1 MKEKIKISNKWLYE
15 NGFHLT
21 SDKSRLE
28 KIITHYNIFKKISKV
43 DGDIFEFGVFK
54 GNSIIRFATFRDMLG
69 LKKKI
74 YGFDIFGKFPFQKNN
89 EDNNF
94 IRKFEKASGEGI
106 SLNNLNYFIKNK
118 NIQNINLYKGNILDT
133 LNKFVSK
140 NKSIKIS
147 FLHIDVHVYE
157 PTMFILEKLFN
168 KVQKNG
174 VILFDDY
181 SVIEGETRAVDDFFS
196 KEKIKKN
203 FKTIPSTNY
212 PYFYI
217 KK

>member
-94 IRKFEKASGEGI
+94 IHKFEKISGEGI
-106 SLNNLNYFIKNK
+106 SLDNLNYFIKNK
-118 NIQNINLYKGNILDT
+118 NIQNINLYKGNILNT

-147 FLHIDVHVYE
+147 FLHIDVDVYE
-157 PTMFILEKLFN
+157 PTMFILEKLFD

-181 SVIEGETRAVDDFFS
+181 SIIQGETRAVDDFFS
-196 KEKIKKN
+196 KRKIKKN
-203 FKTIPSTNY
+203 FKTIPSTKY